1 MAISEQMQL
10 ALNEGRHAL
19 GWSSPNPA
27 VGAVVVRDGEVAGTG
42 RTQPPGSDHAEVGA
56 LHAAGER
63 ARGAT
68 VYVTL
73 EPCAHTGRTPPCT
86 SALIEAGVAAVRY
99 AIGDPDPNVD
109 GAGRRAL
116 ETAGIAVEAGDGA
129 EQVAAQL
136 EAYLHQR
143 RTGRPFVVV
152 KYAASLDGRIAASSG
167 DSRWVSGPQTR
178 EWAHE
183 QRQGLDAIVVGSG
196 TVVVDDPELT
206 ARPGGSSEGA
216 HQPLRVVADSRGRT
230 PERARVLAGDS
241 PALIATTAAS
251 SADWRERMGALGAE
265 VLLLPESGGHVDLDA
280 LIRALGERGALTVL
294 FEGGGI
300 LLGSLFDGRLV
311 DRLQAIIAPVVIGAD
326 AAPAAVAGRGVER
339 MAQAPRLRELT
350 VTRLGEDTLISGLPA
365 WPAG

>member
-1 MAISEQMQL
+1 MGA
-10 ALNEGRHAL
+10 
-19 GWSSPNPA
+19 SPPRPA
-27 VGAVVVRDGEVAGTG
+27 TRAG
-42 RTQPPGSDHAEVGA
+42 
-56 LHAAGER
+56 
-63 ARGAT
+63 
-68 VYVTL
+68 
-73 EPCAHTGRTPPCT
+73 
-86 SALIEAGVAAVRY
+86 
-99 AIGDPDPNVD
+99 
-109 GAGRRAL
+109 
-116 ETAGIAVEAGDGA
+116 
-129 EQVAAQL
+129 
-136 EAYLHQR
+136 
-143 RTGRPFVVV
+143 
-152 KYAASLDGRIAASSG
+152 
-167 DSRWVSGPQTR
+167 VSGPQTR

-230 PERARVLAGDS
+230 PEGARVLAGDS
-241 PALIATTAAS
+241 PTLIATTAAS
-251 SADWRERMGALGAE
+251 PADWRERMAALGAE
-265 VLLLPESGGHVDLDA
+265 VLLLPESDGHVDLDA

-311 DRLQAIIAPVVIGAD
+311 DRVQAIIAPVVIGAD

-350 VTRLGEDTLISGLPA
+350 VTRLGEDTLISGLPV

>member
-1 MAISEQMQL
+1 MAISEHMQL
-10 ALNEGRHAL
+10 ALEEGRRAL

-27 VGAVVVRDGEVAGTG
+27 VGAVVVRDGEVLGTG
-42 RTQPPGSDHAEVGA
+42 RTQPPGGDHAEVGA
-56 LHAAGER
+56 LRAAGAR

-86 SALIEAGVAAVRY
+86 AALIEAGVAAVRY
-99 AIGDPDPNVD
+99 AIGDPDPSVN
-109 GAGRRAL
+109 GAGRHAL
-116 ETAGIAVEAGDGA
+116 EAAGIAVETGDGA
-129 EQVAAQL
+129 EQVGAQL
-136 EAYLHQR
+136 EGYLHQR

-167 DSRWVSGPQTR
+167 DSRWVSGPQTL

-183 QRQGLDAIVVGSG
+183 QRPGLDAIVVGSG

-230 PERARVLAGDS
+230 PDGARVLAGDS
-241 PALIATTAAS
+241 PTLIATTTAS
-251 SADWRERMGALGAE
+251 PEDWRERMAARGAE
-265 VLLLPESGGHVDLDA
+265 VLLLPASGGHVDLDA

-311 DRLQAIIAPVVIGAD
+311 DRVQAIIAPVVIGAD

-339 MAQAPRLRELT
+339 MAQAPRLREVT